1 MSGFEALISLATG
14 SYFTIIWGYFPVPDD
29 LLPRDKGLSRFVGPD
44 RPTKPLSRP
53 PAAENPSV
61 KRFRVAFSFVGEKRP
76 FVAEIATALAKRFG
90 EARILYDKF
99 HEAEF
104 ARRDLGLYLPDL
116 YHDEVDL
123 IVVVVCPD
131 YEQKEW
137 CGLEWDAIFDLLKGR
152 QNDDVMFCRFD
163 RAPLKGLFSTAGFVD
178 LDGKTPELAATRI
191 LERLALNEGRPKDFY
206 LNRSGDI
213 ISGSST
219 SPATSVP
226 PARTRRPKFS
236 VPHQFVGRDD
246 TLDEVAQYFSE
257 THGPG
262 VIPEWTIYGQGGMGK
277 TTLAMKYAW
286 THNIDY
292 PGGIF
297 MVDCTTDD
305 FCTAISH
312 LFPSIFDTNDPDYQ
326 NPPRAAQRVTD
337 TLSMCPER
345 FRLILDNVR
354 GLDHWR
360 QLHASGFLPTG
371 SHDRIIT
378 TTATDIPTVRSR
390 PLERLSTA
398 EGISLLAAFRDDI
411 STAEDKQTVGSLV
424 DWFGGVPF
432 YLSILGMYMKRT
444 PRLSWQRYASSLEAK
459 GLTTV
464 RETEDAAG
472 SLPDRYDRRIDHVL
486 DNLLSSLNENERR
499 ALEYVAL
506 LSSSELLEYALLI
519 ILHYDA
525 SIVLDTKPGYDI
537 PARWL
542 VDALEHVG
550 LLRPQGKGAAKSLS
564 VHEILRHKLLENINR
579 ASTSKRRLLDNIYR
593 ACVRRYTSRDP
604 LIACEGYSN
613 QYPPLAVHFH
623 SLQSILRALQD
634 QKHVLD
640 AVGANNY
647 WIGISDKFVA
657 ADRLASQL
665 GGRVMPDLS
674 TIGPEAFPPHPVVLV
689 EEYDKANAD
698 ALARSYGGAVRQA
711 SARTFL
717 IVIPVM

>member
-1 MSGFEALISLATG
+1 
-14 SYFTIIWGYFPVPDD
+14 VPDD
-29 LLPRDKGLSRFVGPD
+29 LASRDKGLSRSQDPTGPTSAIATD
-44 RPTKPLSRP
+44 
-53 PAAENPSV
+53 AVENPPV
-61 KRFRVAFSFVGEKRP
+61 KRFRVAFSFAGEKRP
-76 FVAEIATALAKRFG
+76 FISEVATTLASRFD

-104 ARRDLGLYLPDL
+104 ARHDFGFYLPDL
-116 YHDEVDL
+116 YHDEADL
-123 IVVVVCPD
+123 IVVVVCSD

-137 CGLEWDAIFDLLKGR
+137 CGLEWNAIFDLLKQR
-152 QNDDVMFCRFD
+152 RVEDVMFCRFD
-163 RAPLKGLFSTAGFVD
+163 KATVRGLYSTAGFVD
-178 LDGKTPELAATRI
+178 LDEKTPELAATRI
-191 LERLALNEGRPKDFY
+191 LERLARNEGRPSDYYF
-206 LNRSGDI
+206 NRSEDMT
-213 ISGSST
+213 SGSSNGPRT
-219 SPATSVP
+219 LLPLARSRRKIPSVP
-226 PARTRRPKFS
+226 A
-236 VPHQFVGRDD
+236 QFVGRDK
-246 TLDEVAQYFSE
+246 TLDEIGRYFSE
-257 THGPG
+257 RRGRG

-277 TTLAMKYAW
+277 TTLATKYAR
-286 THNIDY
+286 THDIDY

-297 MVDCTTDD
+297 MVDCSIDD

-312 LFPSIFDTNDPDYQ
+312 LFLSLFDSNDPAYRD
-326 NPPRAAQRVTD
+326 PHDAAQRVTD
-337 TLSMCPER
+337 YLNSCPER
-345 FRLILDNVR
+345 FLLILDNVR
-354 GLDHWR
+354 SLDHWR
-360 QLHASGFLPTG
+360 QLHASGLLPTG
-371 SHDRIIT
+371 SYDRIIT
-378 TTATDIPTVRSR
+378 TTATDIPTVSSR

-398 EGISLLAAFRDDI
+398 EGIGLLAAFRDDI

-444 PRLSWQRYASSLEAK
+444 PRLSWQLYASSLEAK

-472 SLPDRYDRRIDHVL
+472 SLPERYDRRIDHVL
-486 DNLLSSLNENERR
+486 DNLLSSLDENERR
-499 ALEYVAL
+499 AMEYIAL
-506 LSSSELLEYALLI
+506 LSSSEVLEYALLI

-525 SIVLDTKPGYDI
+525 SIVLDAKPGYDI

-550 LLRPQGKGAAKSLS
+550 LLRPQGRGAAKSLS
-564 VHEILRHKLLENINR
+564 VHEILRHKLLENING
-579 ASTSKRRLLDNIYR
+579 APTSKRRLLDNIYR
-593 ACVRRYTSRDP
+593 ACVRRYTSSDP

-634 QKHVLD
+634 RKHVLD
-640 AVGANNY
+640 AVAANDY
-647 WIGISDKFVA
+647 WISISDKFVA

-674 TIGPEAFPPHPVVLV
+674 TIGPDAFPRYPVVLV

-698 ALARSYGGAVRQA
+698 ALAARHGGAVRPV

-717 IVIPVM
+717 VVISVM